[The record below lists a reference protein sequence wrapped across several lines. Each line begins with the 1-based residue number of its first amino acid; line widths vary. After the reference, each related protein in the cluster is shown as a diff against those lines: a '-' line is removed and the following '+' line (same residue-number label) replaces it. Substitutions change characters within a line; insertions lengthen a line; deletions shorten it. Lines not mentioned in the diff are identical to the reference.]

1 MLGLH
6 CGLQADGHEIYDQD
20 MKDYRFETV
29 PLRAVPF
36 SLRVCLEYCFA
47 SRRSCGHP
55 SLWDRSCS
63 ALTRSCQG
71 MSTHV
76 GQLGPME
83 TGKVGRAHGVL

>member
-1 MLGLH
+1 
-6 CGLQADGHEIYDQD
+6 
-20 MKDYRFETV
+20 MKDYRFQTV